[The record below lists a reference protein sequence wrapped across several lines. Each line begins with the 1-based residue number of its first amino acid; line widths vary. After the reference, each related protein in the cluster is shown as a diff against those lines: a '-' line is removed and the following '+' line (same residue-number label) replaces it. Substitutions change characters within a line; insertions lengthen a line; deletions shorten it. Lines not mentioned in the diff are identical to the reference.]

1 MIPVARP
8 LLPSA
13 EAIRPY
19 LERIDAARIYSNF
32 GPLAREL
39 QARLAR
45 HSGLSP
51 DCAVSAA
58 NGTVALT
65 ATLTART
72 GGAQGTCLLP
82 SWTFC
87 ASAHA
92 VIAAGLKPHFLDV
105 DPRSWRLTPEL
116 AEQALGQI
124 DDVRAVMPVAP
135 LGAPVDVAPWED
147 FTTRTGI
154 PVVIDAAA
162 AFAGQRAGDVP
173 VVISLH
179 ATKILGAGEG
189 AIVLARN
196 PELIAEVTRRL
207 NFGFYGVRSASVA
220 GFNGKLSE
228 YSAAVGLAALDAWPE
243 TRIRWSQLLARYERA
258 LDARGVRRTRPSN
271 SGLASTLV
279 YSFSDDASRLSS
291 RLAEAGIG
299 SLRWYSDGCHAEPGF
314 SAFSRG
320 PLPVTVALASSCLGL
335 PFYLDLQDQAL
346 DRIANALAAIQDCPA
361 GQNIEISDSL
371 HSFYRTLE
379 SAEEQFIRS
388 HP

>member
-13 EAIRPY
+13 GAILPY
-19 LERIDAARIYSNF
+19 LERIDALRIYSNF

-39 QARLAR
+39 EARLA
-45 HSGLSP
+45 HHFGLSP
-51 DCAVSAA
+51 GCAVSAA
-58 NGTVALT
+58 NGTTALT
-65 ATLTART
+65 ATLVALTRGVA
-72 GGAQGTCLLP
+72 GVCLLP

-92 VIAAGLKPHFLDV
+92 AIASGLRPHFLDV
-105 DPRSWRLTPEL
+105 DSQSWRLTPEL

-124 DDVRAVMPVAP
+124 ENVRAIMPVAP
-135 LGAPVDVAPWED
+135 FGTPVDVTPWEELNK
-147 FTTRTGI
+147 RTGI

-162 AFAGQRAGDVP
+162 AFAGQQTGDIP

-196 PELIAEVTRRL
+196 PELIVEVTRRL
-207 NFGFYGVRSASVA
+207 NFGFYGVRSASTA

-243 TRIRWSQLLARYERA
+243 TQHGWSQLLTRYQRA
-258 LDARGVRRTRPSN
+258 LDARGVPRVRPSN
-271 SGLASTLV
+271 SGLTSTLV
-279 YSFSDDASRLSS
+279 YSFPVDAKCLSL

-299 SLRWYSDGCHAEPGF
+299 SLRWYNDGCHAEPSF

-320 PLPVTVALASSCLGL
+320 PLPVTLALASSCLGL
-335 PFYLDLQDQAL
+335 PFFLDLEEQAL
-346 DRIANALAAIQDCPA
+346 DRIVNTLAQ
-361 GQNIEISDSL
+361 SL
-371 HSFYRTLE
+371 S
-379 SAEEQFIRS
+379 ID
-388 HP
+388 